1 MNRRAFVTG
10 LGAVLAA
17 PVAAGAQPA
26 GKAYQVALLSNA
38 VDPAAWRVLYKP
50 FIDAM
55 RDLNYVEGR
64 NLVFK
69 PAFADGHA
77 DRLSALATDLV
88 KAKVDVIVAS
98 APTEVAAAKQ
108 ATLAIPIVMWLVPD
122 PVGSGLVGSLA
133 HPGGNVTGLTSL
145 VPGLTQK
152 YVELLRDALPLAQRF
167 AIVGSSPTA
176 TLRQVEA
183 AARSLGLTLS
193 AAKVSGPEDFGAVLA
208 QLKKAGVAGI
218 IVALDGVTFLHR
230 ALFVQQALK
239 HRLPGIYWAPEYVE
253 AGGLMTYSA
262 NTDELRRR
270 AATYVDKILKGAK
283 PADLPVEQPTKFE
296 LVINLKTAKVLGLTI
311 PPSLLLRADQVID

>member
-17 PVAAGAQPA
+17 PMAAEAQPA

-64 NLVFK
+64 NLAFK

-98 APTEVAAAKQ
+98 APAEVAAAKQ
-108 ATLAIPIVMWLVPD
+108 ATLSIPIVMWLVPD

-167 AIVGSSPTA
+167 AIVGGSPTA

-193 AAKVSGPEDFGAVLA
+193 AAKVSGPEDFGAALA
-208 QLKKAGVAGI
+208 QVKKAGVAGI
-218 IVALDGVTFLHR
+218 IVALDGLTFLHR

-239 HRLPGIYWAPEYVE
+239 HRLPGIYWALEYVE

-270 AATYVDKILKGAK
+270 AAMYVDKVLKGAN
-283 PADLPVEQPTKFE
+283 PAELPVEQPRKFD
-296 LVINLKTAKVLGLTI
+296 LVINLKTAKALGLTI
-311 PPSLLLRADQVID
+311 PPSLLLRADQVLE

>member
-270 AATYVDKILKGAK
+270 AATYVDRILKGAK

-296 LVINLKTAKVLGLTI
+296 LIINLRTAKALGLTI
-311 PPSLLLRADQVID
+311 PPSLLLRADQVIE

>member
-296 LVINLKTAKVLGLTI
+296 LVINLKTAKALGLTI

>member
-296 LVINLKTAKVLGLTI
+296 LVINLKTAKALGLTI
-311 PPSLLLRADQVID
+311 PPSLLLRADQVIE